1 MMNKNIIA
9 IDIFQLN
16 SWYRFNMKTVTN
28 EMFIDFTQPINIA
41 QIGLFAEEHD
51 VFFAQLSDSLE
62 TFKNGMVWVVPFEA
76 VTALIPL
83 THQAKHILAQRNN
96 NLTFADPL
104 PESTFQQILQARN
117 LFFSR
122 EGGEIILKIFDITKE
137 KVAHYQKG
145 FLQTMQ
151 KYPDMDKKLRES
163 SNLFDNLVF
172 YERSRPFPTI
182 NSGFLF
188 DVGAMA
194 KDFLLNRHIEINATY
209 KEFGFFLYN
218 NEKEERI
225 FSKFQ
230 EEYEQNEVLQSLN
243 KELSFLINDTEKVN
257 NILIIAFYFKFRSM
271 LRNKE
276 YKQFEK
282 EAIPFLTKT
291 PKETAIALF
300 MVGMFF
306 GSTEFV
312 DPYYQKYLPLLKR
325 EEKTPLTVK
334 KYSPAKKTTPQE
346 AEPVAEYKKKELPLV
361 FDKNLLAKILKEL
374 AEKITDTTK
383 KNITSIFK
391 EIQPDLFNSGTSADL
406 SKTFIE
412 ALEKLKVRKSSKGK
426 YNKKEII
433 DKIKEILGMVQE

>member
-28 EMFIDFTQPINIA
+28 EMFIDLTQPINIA

-51 VFFAQLSDSLE
+51 IFFAQLSDSLE
-62 TFKNGMVWVVPFEA
+62 TFRNGMVWLVPFEA

-83 THQAKHILAQRNN
+83 THQAKHILAQRNY
-96 NLTFADPL
+96 NLTFAEPL
-104 PESTFQQILQARN
+104 PESTFHQILQARN

-122 EGGEIILKIFDITKE
+122 EGGEMILNIFDITKE
-137 KVAHYQKG
+137 KVTHYQKG

-151 KYPDMDKKLRES
+151 KYPDMDKKLREA

-194 KDFLLNRHIEINATY
+194 KDFLLNRHIEINTTY

-218 NEKEERI
+218 NEKDECI

-230 EEYEQNEVLQSLN
+230 EEYEQSEVLQSLN
-243 KELSFLINDTEKVN
+243 KELSFLMNNTEKVN

-282 EAIPFLTKT
+282 EAISFLAKT

-312 DPYYQKYLPLLKR
+312 ELYYQKYLPLLKR
-325 EEKTPLTVK
+325 EEKTSSIISK
-334 KYSPAKKTTPQE
+334 GKEIIPQV
-346 AEPVAEYKKKELPLV
+346 AEPITEYKKDEKFLV
-361 FDKNLLAKILKEL
+361 FDKNLLAKIQKEL
-374 AEKITDTTK
+374 IGKITNTTK
-383 KNITSIFK
+383 KKITSIFEK
-391 EIQPDLFNSGTSADL
+391 IQPDLFNSDTSGDL
-406 SKTFIE
+406 SENFIS
-412 ALEKLKVRKSSKGK
+412 ALEHELKVKTAKGK
-426 YNKKEII
+426 YSKKEII
-433 DKIKEILGMVQE
+433 DKIKEVLGIV